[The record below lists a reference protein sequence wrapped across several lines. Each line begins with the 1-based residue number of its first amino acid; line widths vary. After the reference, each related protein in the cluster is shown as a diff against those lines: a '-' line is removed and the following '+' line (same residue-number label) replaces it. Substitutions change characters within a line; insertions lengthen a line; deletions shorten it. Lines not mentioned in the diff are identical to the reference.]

1 MTDDSEDASTRRFGL
16 LNRIDRHVGEGIER
30 ATRAH
35 HRRRLGRLGWAYA
48 LRPDASHPW
57 AAGDPAPR
65 PGNSLDVLIEGADA
79 FPAMVEAIVRAR
91 SHVHIAGWHLA
102 ANFTLQAGDPR
113 LSVRDLLA
121 DVAGRVEVR
130 VLLWAGAP
138 LPVFHPSRSE
148 VRAGSRALA
157 EGTAIR
163 CALDRRERPMH
174 CHHEKVIV
182 VDDEVAFVGGIDL
195 TDLGGDRLDWSSH
208 PNRGALGWHDVA
220 TRLRGP
226 VVADVSDHFAMRWR
240 EVTGEALP
248 EVSGPPPAG
257 DLTVQL
263 VRTIPEGAYRALPRG
278 DFRILETYLRALRS
292 ARRLIYL
299 ENQFLWSPEIVAV
312 LRDKL
317 VRPPRDDFRLVILLP
332 SRANNGADDT
342 RGQLGLL
349 MAADDGA
356 ERLVACTLYARGDGT
371 AEPVYVHAKVAIV
384 DDSWLTIGSANL
396 NEHSLFNDSEM
407 NVACHDPAL
416 ARATRMRLWAEH
428 LELPLDK
435 VNDDPIALVER
446 AWKPISADQLARQR
460 AGAPLTHR
468 VVRLAGVSRR
478 SERLRGPLQGLVVD
492 G

>member
-1 MTDDSEDASTRRFGL
+1 MTHDAGDADAAHLGL
-16 LNRIDRHVGEGIER
+16 LDRIDRHIGEGIER
-30 ATRAH
+30 ATQAH
-35 HRRRLGRLGWAYA
+35 HRRRLRRLGWAHA
-48 LRPDASHPW
+48 LYPDASHVW
-57 AAGDPAPR
+57 AAGHPEPR
-65 PGNSLDVLIEGADA
+65 AGNSVDVLIDGAEA
-79 FPAMVEAIVRAR
+79 FPAMVEAIVHAR

-102 ANFTLQAGDPR
+102 ANFTLQPGDPR
-113 LSVRDLLA
+113 LTVRNLLA
-121 DVAGRVEVR
+121 DVSGRVDVR
-130 VLLWAGAP
+130 VLVWAGAP

-148 VRAGSRALA
+148 VRAGSRTLA

-163 CALDRRERPMH
+163 CAMDGRERPMH

-208 PNRGALGWHDVA
+208 TNRGALGWHDVA

-226 VVADVSDHFAMRWR
+226 VVADVADHFAMRWR
-240 EVTGEALP
+240 EVTREALP
-248 EVSGPPPAG
+248 KASAPPPAG

-263 VRTIPEGAYRALPRG
+263 VRTVAERAYRAVPRG

-299 ENQFLWSPEIVAV
+299 ENQFLWSPEVVAV
-312 LRDKL
+312 LADKL
-317 VRPPRDDFRLVILLP
+317 LRPPCDDFRLVVLLP

-342 RGQLGLL
+342 RGQLGVL

-356 ERLVACTLYARGDGT
+356 ERLVACTLYARADGK
-371 AEPVYVHAKVAIV
+371 AEPIYVHAKVAIV
-384 DDSWLTIGSANL
+384 DDNWLTIGSANL

-460 AGAPLTHR
+460 AGVPLTHR
-468 VVRLAGVSRR
+468 MVRLASVSRR
-478 SERLRGPLQGLVVD
+478 SERLRGPLQGLLVD